1 MYKYLFLL
9 IFIASMIVGTASP
22 PAQAQATGASWPVR
36 PVRLIV
42 TFPPGSSTD
51 TTARIIAPRLAGLWG
66 QPMVI
71 ENRTG
76 AGGSLGAS
84 VAAQAT
90 PDGYTIVYVSASF
103 AINAVLRRNA
113 GYDPLRDFVPVTL
126 VGIPTSVITA
136 APSLGVKSIKE
147 LIALSHER
155 GGKLL
160 YGSPGAGSGG
170 HLAIESFRSTAGM
183 KGVHVA
189 YKGQP
194 EIMVELLAGR
204 VHYSIISMG
213 PGVGLFRDGRL
224 LPLAVLAPKRS
235 PVLPEVPTLNEILPA
250 FRRDASHMML
260 VPAKSPRAVVAKIA
274 RDTARVLDM
283 PEVRKQLE
291 VIDFVPAPT
300 SPEETEKI
308 LRAQLVMFNE
318 VARAAG
324 LMGP

>member
-9 IFIASMIVGTASP
+9 AFLFFLPVLAAVP
-22 PAQAQATGASWPVR
+22 PAQAQSSGAAWPMR

-42 TFPPGSSTD
+42 TFPPCSSTD
-51 TTARIIAPRLAGLWG
+51 TTARIIAPRLAELWG

-76 AGGSLGAS
+76 AGGSLGIS

-113 GYDPLRDFVPVTL
+113 GYDPLRDFIPVTQ
-126 VGIPTSVITA
+126 VGLPTSVITTS
-136 APSLGVKSIKE
+136 PSLGVKSIKE

-170 HLAIESFRSTAGM
+170 HMAIESFRSTAGM

-204 VHYSIISMG
+204 VHYSVISMG

-235 PVLPEVPTLNEILPA
+235 PVLPDVPTLNEILPA

-260 VPAKSPRAVVAKIA
+260 VPAKSPRAVVTKIS
-274 RDTARVLDM
+274 RDTARVLEM

-291 VIDFVPAPT
+291 VIDFVPVPT
-300 SPEETEKI
+300 TPEETDRL
-308 LRAQLVMFNE
+308 LRAQLVMFDE

-324 LMGP
+324 LK

>member
-1 MYKYLFLL
+1 MRKYLFSLTFL
-9 IFIASMIVGTASP
+9 FFLPVLVAVP
-22 PAQAQATGASWPVR
+22 PAQAQSSGAAWPVR

-51 TTARIIAPRLAGLWG
+51 TTARIIAPRLAELWG

-76 AGGSLGAS
+76 AGGSLGIS

-113 GYDPLRDFVPVTL
+113 GYDPLRDFIPVTQ
-126 VGIPTSVITA
+126 VGLPTSVITT

-170 HLAIESFRSTAGM
+170 HMAIESFRSTAGM

-204 VHYSIISMG
+204 VHYSVISMG

-235 PVLPEVPTLNEILPA
+235 PVLPDVPTLNEILPA

-260 VPAKSPRAVVAKIA
+260 VPAKSPRAVVTKIS
-274 RDTARVLDM
+274 RDTARVLEM

-291 VIDFVPAPT
+291 VIDFVPVPT
-300 SPEETEKI
+300 TPEETDRL
-308 LRAQLVMFNE
+308 LRAQLVMFDE

-324 LMGP
+324 LK

>member
-9 IFIASMIVGTASP
+9 AFLFFLPVLAAVP
-22 PAQAQATGASWPVR
+22 PAQAQSSGAAWPVR

-51 TTARIIAPRLAGLWG
+51 TTARIIAPRLAELWG

-76 AGGSLGAS
+76 AGGSLGIS

-113 GYDPLRDFVPVTL
+113 GYDPLRDFIPVTQ
-126 VGIPTSVITA
+126 VGLPTSVITT

-170 HLAIESFRSTAGM
+170 HMAIESFRSTAGM

-204 VHYSIISMG
+204 VHYSVISMG

-235 PVLPEVPTLNEILPA
+235 PVLPDVPTLNEILPA

-260 VPAKSPRAVVAKIA
+260 VPAKSPRAVVTKIS
-274 RDTARVLDM
+274 RDTARVLEM

-291 VIDFVPAPT
+291 VIDFVPVPT
-300 SPEETEKI
+300 TPEETDRL
-308 LRAQLVMFNE
+308 LRAQLVMFDE

-324 LMGP
+324 LK

>member
-1 MYKYLFLL
+1 MSRKYLFLL
-9 IFIASMIVGTASP
+9 NILLGALVTTAVQLAHAHS
-22 PAQAQATGASWPVR
+22 AGAAWPTR

-51 TTARIIAPRLAGLWG
+51 TTARIIAPRLAELWG
-66 QPMVI
+66 QPLVI
-71 ENRTG
+71 ENRSG
-76 AGGSLGAS
+76 AGGSLGVG

-90 PDGYTIVYVSASF
+90 PDGYSMVYVSASF

-113 GYDPLRDFVPVTL
+113 GYDPLRDFIPVTQ
-126 VGIPTSVITA
+126 VGLPTSVITS
-136 APSLGVKSIKE
+136 APSLGVKTIKE

-170 HLAIESFRSTAGM
+170 HMAIESFRSTAGM

-204 VHYSIISMG
+204 VHYSVISLG
-213 PGVGLFRDGRL
+213 PGIGLFRDGRL
-224 LPLAVLAPKRS
+224 LPLAVLAPRRS
-235 PVLPEVPTLNEILPA
+235 PVLPDVPTLTEILPA

-260 VPAKSPRAVVAKIA
+260 VPAKSPRAVVNKIS
-274 RDTARVLDM
+274 RDTGRVLEM

-291 VIDFVPAPT
+291 AIDFIPT
-300 SPEETEKI
+300 PTTPEETEKI
-308 LRAQLVMFNE
+308 LRAQLVMFDE
-318 VARAAG
+318 IARAAG
-324 LMGP
+324 LK

>member
-1 MYKYLFLL
+1 MSRKYLFLL
-9 IFIASMIVGTASP
+9 NILLGALVTTAVQLAH
-22 PAQAQATGASWPVR
+22 AQSAGAAWPTR

-51 TTARIIAPRLAGLWG
+51 TTARIIAPRLAELWG
-66 QPMVI
+66 QPLVI
-71 ENRTG
+71 ENRSG
-76 AGGSLGAS
+76 AGGSLGVG

-90 PDGYTIVYVSASF
+90 PDGYSMVYVSASF

-113 GYDPLRDFVPVTL
+113 GYDPLRDFIPVTQ
-126 VGIPTSVITA
+126 VGLPTSVITS
-136 APSLGVKSIKE
+136 APSLGVKTIKE

-170 HLAIESFRSTAGM
+170 HMAIESFRSTAGM

-204 VHYSIISMG
+204 VHYSVISLG
-213 PGVGLFRDGRL
+213 PGIGLFRDGRL
-224 LPLAVLAPKRS
+224 LPLAVLAPRRS
-235 PVLPEVPTLNEILPA
+235 PVLPDVPTLTEILPA

-260 VPAKSPRAVVAKIA
+260 VPAKSSRAVVNKIS
-274 RDTARVLDM
+274 RDTGRVLEM

-291 VIDFVPAPT
+291 AIDFIPT
-300 SPEETEKI
+300 PTTPEETEKI
-308 LRAQLVMFNE
+308 LRAQLVMFDE
-318 VARAAG
+318 IARAAG
-324 LMGP
+324 LN

>member
-1 MYKYLFLL
+1 MSRKYLFLL
-9 IFIASMIVGTASP
+9 NILLGALVTTAVQLAHAHS
-22 PAQAQATGASWPVR
+22 AGAAWPTR

-51 TTARIIAPRLAGLWG
+51 TTARIIAPRLAELWG
-66 QPMVI
+66 QPLVI
-71 ENRTG
+71 ENRSG
-76 AGGSLGAS
+76 AGGSLGVG

-90 PDGYTIVYVSASF
+90 PDGYSMVYVSASF

-113 GYDPLRDFVPVTL
+113 GYDPLHDFIPVTQ
-126 VGIPTSVITA
+126 VGLPTSVITS
-136 APSLGVKSIKE
+136 APSLGVKTIKE

-170 HLAIESFRSTAGM
+170 HMAIESFRSTAGM

-204 VHYSIISMG
+204 VHYSVISLG
-213 PGVGLFRDGRL
+213 PGIGLFRDGRL
-224 LPLAVLAPKRS
+224 LPLAVLAPRRS
-235 PVLPEVPTLNEILPA
+235 PVLPDVPTLTEILPA

-260 VPAKSPRAVVAKIA
+260 VPAKSPRAVVNKVS
-274 RDTARVLDM
+274 RDTGRVLEM

-291 VIDFVPAPT
+291 AIDFIPT
-300 SPEETEKI
+300 PTTPEETEKI
-308 LRAQLVMFNE
+308 LRAQLVMFDE
-318 VARAAG
+318 IARAAG
-324 LMGP
+324 LK

>member
-9 IFIASMIVGTASP
+9 AFLFFLPVLAAVP
-22 PAQAQATGASWPVR
+22 PAQAQSSGAAWPVR

-51 TTARIIAPRLAGLWG
+51 TTARIIAPRLAELWG

-71 ENRTG
+71 VNRTG
-76 AGGSLGAS
+76 AGGSLGIS

-113 GYDPLRDFVPVTL
+113 GYDPLRDFIPVTQ
-126 VGIPTSVITA
+126 VGLPTSVITT

-170 HLAIESFRSTAGM
+170 HMAIESFRSTAGM

-204 VHYSIISMG
+204 VHYSVISMG

-235 PVLPEVPTLNEILPA
+235 PVLPDVPTLNEILPA

-260 VPAKSPRAVVAKIA
+260 VPAKSPRAVVTKIS
-274 RDTARVLDM
+274 RDTARVLEM

-291 VIDFVPAPT
+291 VIDFVPVPT
-300 SPEETEKI
+300 TPEETDRL
-308 LRAQLVMFNE
+308 LRAQLVMFDE

-324 LMGP
+324 LK